1 MPFFVLQRFGGI
13 GAVKWL
19 TTSNYCSATTGS
31 NLLEFTCGR
40 LLEFETSF
48 FEPCVTLRLPEALRV
63 PEWALPQKA
72 ARMQPVVALELGG
85 FNFCTRMSLRACLK
99 LDVKLQI
106 PNSR

>member
-1 MPFFVLQRFGGI
+1 MLLLLLQRFGGT

-19 TTSNYCSATTGS
+19 TTSNYRSARTGS
-31 NLLEFTCGR
+31 NLWEFILGNFWNSRRC
-40 LLEFETSF
+40 F

-85 FNFCTRMSLRACLK
+85 FNFCTWISCRLA
-99 LDVKLQI
+99 
-106 PNSR
+106 